1 MRSFAGNIVR
11 MLAEEKLE
19 QYEWSCSAKNDELEF
34 TCSFDRGH
42 LSGFTCPERSGLYL
56 DIFTAGFF
64 DPRTIA
70 EFSMNE
76 LGGQYYRMQPQVRQ

>member
-1 MRSFAGNIVR
+1 M
-11 MLAEEKLE
+11 EKKNE
-19 QYEWSCSAKNDELEF
+19 YEWSCSAKAEEFEF

-42 LSGFTCPERSGLYL
+42 LSGFTNPGCSGLYL
-56 DIFTAGFF
+56 DVFTAGFF

-70 EFSMNE
+70 EFAMQK